1 MPPLLHQAAQPSNY
15 SRLAQAPEAPA
26 NSHCALLSAQP
37 VQCKPNPFCC
47 LTGELVVGLFSLVH
61 RLTFTQSCLAS
72 IFYVAAAVLVPQ
84 GVDVHVG
91 TRVQG
96 AAFIIGPLWFG
107 AILAGIMVSW
117 AGLLAACLSGGAHV
131 TLGSSTL
138 AGLC

>member
-1 MPPLLHQAAQPSNY
+1 M
-15 SRLAQAPEAPA
+15 
-26 NSHCALLSAQP
+26 
-37 VQCKPNPFCC
+37 
-47 LTGELVVGLFSLVH
+47 GLFSLVN
-61 RLTFTQSCLAS
+61 RLTFRQSCLAS

-117 AGLLAACLSGGAHV
+117 AGLLAAQAACLPGRAHV
-131 TLGSSTL
+131 TLGTSTVAWTL
-138 AGLC
+138 LRGRWHI

>member
-1 MPPLLHQAAQPSNY
+1 MAPVPAQRMARLERHPS
-15 SRLAQAPEAPA
+15 
-26 NSHCALLSAQP
+26 
-37 VQCKPNPFCC
+37 CC
-47 LTGELVVGLFSLVH
+47 PTGELVVGLFSLVH

-84 GVDVHVG
+84 GADAHVG

-117 AGLLAACLSGGAHV
+117 TGLVAAQAACMPGRAHV
-131 TLGSSTL
+131 TLGTSTL
-138 AGLC
+138 AGLS